1 MLLFE
6 DTIVSVIID
15 VCFWLEMKFQFWT
28 QILEMNSLEG
38 KFLCDEVLFIKQHC
52 LYCQVWELTA
62 NGVVMVSAI
71 GNDGPLYG

>member
-1 MLLFE
+1 
-6 DTIVSVIID
+6 
-15 VCFWLEMKFQFWT
+15 
-28 QILEMNSLEG
+28 MNSLEG